1 MRISSFEAALQR
13 LAQVLGIPIAALRKI
28 FAGREAEAIALA
40 RLSDKEIWRKYQS
53 TIEKV
58 KLDQIVKRN
67 KVTKKF
73 GKEIFDDTQKY
84 SRNRIE
90 RVLWNPKRKLPK
102 GTRKSDFKELGRLLQ
117 RGKNRGSYQLY
128 VDRLYE
134 QPISI
139 EMAKKQKKKN
149 REVRFTQKFLETPIS
164 QLKSL
169 KKFISKSTLR
179 KLKTRKK
186 DKIEKR
192 KKLTKAEAKEA
203 AKALSAKVYRQD
215 VFVSVSE
222 VFGY

>member
-1 MRISSFEAALQR
+1 MRISTYEAALQR
-13 LAQVLGIPIAALRKI
+13 LAQVLGISITALRKI

-40 RLSDKEIWRKYQS
+40 RLSDKQIWRKYQG
-53 TIEKV
+53 TIEKI

-73 GKEIFDDTQKY
+73 AKELFEDREKY
-84 SRNRIE
+84 DRNRIE

-102 GTRKSDFKELGRLLQ
+102 GLRKSDFKELGRLLKRGQ
-117 RGKNRGSYQLY
+117 NRGKIQLY

-139 EMAKKQKKKN
+139 EMAKKVKKKN
-149 REVRFTQKFLETPIS
+149 REVRFTRKFLETPIS
-164 QLKSL
+164 KLKSL
-169 KKFISKSTLR
+169 KKFISKRTLA
-179 KLKTRKK
+179 KLKKRKN
-186 DKIEKR
+186 DPIEKR

-215 VFVSVSE
+215 VYISVSE